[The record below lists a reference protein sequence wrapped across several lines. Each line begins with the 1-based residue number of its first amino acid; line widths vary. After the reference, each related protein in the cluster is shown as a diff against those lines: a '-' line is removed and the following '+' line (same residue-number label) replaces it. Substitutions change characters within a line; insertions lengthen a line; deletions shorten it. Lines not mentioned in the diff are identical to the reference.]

1 MDIKVS
7 KRSLDRFRRLAL
19 KRYPVEYLEMLLGHV
34 TETEIEIVKSVPIKH
49 VSTLTSDDQPSCDYK
64 TEDLE
69 IIKLKAEKE
78 GLEWIG
84 SVHSHPG
91 WTVNSP
97 SESDNDSARDNH
109 EQVFGIYNFR
119 KNPKSG
125 HFDRSKLCF
134 YIPQVAVAHT
144 TS

>member
-1 MDIKVS
+1 
-7 KRSLDRFRRLAL
+7 
-19 KRYPVEYLEMLLGHV
+19 MLLGHV

-64 TEDLE
+64 AEDLE

-109 EQVFGIYNFR
+109 EQVFGIYNLERTPRVVISIAASSAFTFR
-119 KNPKSG
+119 
-125 HFDRSKLCF
+125 RSLWP
-134 YIPQVAVAHT
+134 IPHLEGVL
-144 TS
+144 

>member
-1 MDIKVS
+1 MDIKVAG
-7 KRSLDRFRRLAL
+7 RSLDRFKRRARQ
-19 KRYPVEYLEMLLGHV
+19 RYPVEYLEMLLGHV

-64 TEDLE
+64 AEDLE

-97 SESDNDSARDNH
+97 SESDNDDARDKH
-109 EQVFGIYNFR
+109 EHVFGIYNFK

-125 HFDRSKLCF
+125 RSEHSKLCF
-134 YIPQVAVAHT
+134 YIPQIAVAHT